1 MVQPTLPPCNAV
13 FEPVPMRA
21 AIYARVS
28 TFDQNPDMQ
37 VQHLREYAK
46 VRGFEVVK
54 EYVDQVTGNMEKRRR
69 ERSRKDVAYQELMVD
84 AHLGRFEVVLV
95 WKFDRFARSLS
106 GLIEALQI
114 FSALGIDFISS
125 TQAVDT
131 TTPMGRLFFHMVGA
145 FAEFERE
152 LIVERVKAGLA
163 NARQRGITLG
173 RPIDPS
179 LERRIAELRHSGS
192 SLRQIAKEVGR
203 SPAGVK
209 RVLDRLKNV
218 HVTETKGESDA

>member
-1 MVQPTLPPCNAV
+1 
-13 FEPVPMRA
+13 MRA

-46 VRGFEVVK
+46 VRGFDVVK

-84 AHLGRFEVVLV
+84 AHLGRFEIVLV

-114 FSALGIDFISS
+114 FSALSIDFISS

-131 TTPMGRLFFHMVGA
+131 TTPMGRLFFHLVGA

-173 RPIDPS
+173 RPIDPH

-209 RVLDRLKNV
+209 RVLDRLKKV
-218 HVTETKGESDA
+218 HIIETKGESNA